1 VKVLGTPSS
10 GRCCFIRT
18 WPTPGILTLPFP
30 RGLPGPTQFPSR
42 HTWGKV
48 KLSHQP
54 RPRKRGYPAF
64 SPRFTR
70 EKKPWKARS
79 SRFRVSCKTWAYTPW
94 YSGLTAL
101 TSPNSRIWSYT
112 VTDFPAF
119 FQASRR
125 SCKAALYSSRVR
137 SRIRVRAASCAL
149 VEQACREAL
158 GRGVRRLLIAGD
170 LIDAKNIA
178 KWSAERSH
186 RLEDELDVARRVI
199 AALAGAF
206 ETHIILGNH
215 DDRIAKK
222 LDRELSTHRVL
233 EWLLGDG
240 VKVYRH
246 HQAFVGQGWLVAH
259 PGSYS
264 RLPGKPALEL
274 SAKYSR
280 HVAIAHT
287 HKWTATRD
295 TSGGRWIIELG
306 GCFNPRSMDYIH
318 RELRTFPHPQQ
329 GALILTRAE
338 QPVLLHPELG

>member
-1 VKVLGTPSS
+1 MSRYENVRAVAEAYLKEKGHLPAPSTLRTHVARKCGNWPSLALAKRVVADLGYTPHTDPAIPNLNGTP
-10 GRCCFIRT
+10 
-18 WPTPGILTLPFP
+18 
-30 RGLPGPTQFPSR
+30 
-42 HTWGKV
+42 
-48 KLSHQP
+48 LSI
-54 RPRKRGYPAF
+54 PA
-64 SPRFTR
+64 
-70 EKKPWKARS
+70 
-79 SRFRVSCKTWAYTPW
+79 TPW
-94 YSGLTAL
+94 QQ
-101 TSPNSRIWSYT
+101 RDWSDYPQLQPPILILS
-112 VTDFPAF
+112 DLHIPYHDP
-119 FQASRR
+119 RW
-125 SCKAALYSSRVR
+125 
-137 SRIRVRAASCAL
+137 I
-149 VEQACREAL
+149 EQACREAL

-199 AALAGAF
+199 AALTGAF

-240 VKVYRH
+240 VRIYRH

-259 PGSYS
+259 PGNYS
-264 RLPGKPALEL
+264 RMPGKPALEL

-295 TSGGRWIIELG
+295 ASGGRWIIELG

-318 RELRTFPHPQQ
+318 RELRTFPYPQQ